1 VGSVV
6 IRGDEASTDD
16 VFHRWSQVYLP
27 GYCWV
32 HVDPQGG
39 DRERPGEVAESIGVL
54 SNRFLIT
61 TEGGGASEY
70 LGWNYNYEQ
79 TWTSRGP
86 VKVHAEAVGEW
97 SPLPKADQ
105 P

>member
-1 VGSVV
+1 
-6 IRGDEASTDD
+6 
-16 VFHRWSQVYLP
+16 
-27 GYCWV
+27 
-32 HVDPQGG
+32 
-39 DRERPGEVAESIGVL
+39 VAESIGVL

-70 LGWNYNYEQ
+70 LGWGYNYDQ
-79 TWTSRGP
+79 KWSGRGP

-97 SPLPKADQ
+97 SPRPEEAAT